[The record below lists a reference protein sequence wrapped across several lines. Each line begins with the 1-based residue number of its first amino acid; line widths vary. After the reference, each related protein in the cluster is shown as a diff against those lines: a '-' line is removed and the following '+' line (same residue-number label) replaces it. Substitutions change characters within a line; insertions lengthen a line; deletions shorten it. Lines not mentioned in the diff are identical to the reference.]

1 MTSRRIRTRSIK
13 QHQITL
19 SALDSESDADKVILV
34 LTNRQW
40 GLIKS
45 LIAFYS
51 EWRTQYA
58 YEQYANNL
66 YAEITD
72 DEYFAILDLIARIPE
87 SELTMSEITEKLDE
101 ISLLIASLCD
111 CIYQKITQHN
121 SEMPELPEGY
131 EANVG
136 EQDGDFEM
144 PEYDVDKCVFA
155 QKVHAEAKFL
165 LDVVFEKLMLGYT
178 ASGIFDAIVLALGA
192 ASILPPAWVL
202 GAIFAALVM
211 LAFIVNTIV
220 ESDIEAFADTQKQEF
235 VCAVYSAD
243 TLLDAQK
250 NAEDII
256 NASGYNSFQKTL
268 LKLVYS
274 PFVMSLINANVWKTE
289 DRDLD
294 GYACT
299 YCGIG
304 LSLFHW
310 KSETGTQPFT
320 SGVYQQILGL
330 DNVYTP
336 PSNWTDV
343 CAISVPKGTN
353 LKITMI
359 CGVGAS
365 NAISFGLGD
374 TSAMKQLAITQGT
387 ASAWYESINTVT
399 VGDDMTRLWSDR
411 GNFSS
416 AYCRELKIEAI

>member
-1 MTSRRIRTRSIK
+1 
-13 QHQITL
+13 
-19 SALDSESDADKVILV
+19 
-34 LTNRQW
+34 
-40 GLIKS
+40 
-45 LIAFYS
+45 
-51 EWRTQYA
+51 
-58 YEQYANNL
+58 
-66 YAEITD
+66 
-72 DEYFAILDLIARIPE
+72 
-87 SELTMSEITEKLDE
+87 
-101 ISLLIASLCD
+101 
-111 CIYQKITQHN
+111 
-121 SEMPELPEGY
+121 
-131 EANVG
+131 
-136 EQDGDFEM
+136 M

-220 ESDIEAFADTQKQEF
+220 ESDIEAFTDTQRQEF
-235 VCAVYSAD
+235 ICAVYGAEN
-243 TLLDAQK
+243 LNDAQER
-250 NAEDII
+250 AETII
-256 NASGYNSFQKTL
+256 AASGYNSFQKTL

-274 PFVMSLINANVWKTE
+274 PFVMSLINAGVWKTK
-289 DRDLD
+289 DRNLN
-294 GYACT
+294 GYECT

-310 KSETGTQPFT
+310 KSETGARPFT
-320 SGVYQQILGL
+320 GGVYQQILGL

-365 NAISFGLGD
+365 NSISFGFGD
-374 TSAMKQLAITQGT
+374 TLSMGQFAITQST
-387 ASAWYESINTVT
+387 VTAWYESVNTVT
-399 VGDDMTRLWSDR
+399 AGDDMTRLWSDR

-416 AYCRELKIEAI
+416 AYCRALKIEAI